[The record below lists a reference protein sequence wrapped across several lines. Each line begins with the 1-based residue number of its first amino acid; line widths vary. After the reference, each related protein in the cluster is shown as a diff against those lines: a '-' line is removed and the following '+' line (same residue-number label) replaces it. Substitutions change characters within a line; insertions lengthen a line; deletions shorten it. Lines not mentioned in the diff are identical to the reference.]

1 MPANFLS
8 VVYAVFAAA
17 IAIALLVT
25 LVIFGATIFAVAF
38 VYIFIP
44 LFIIASVRWLWLK
57 YNKTGRIEFFDNDR
71 IDDR

>member
-1 MPANFLS
+1 MALQSGKMCIRDSPNALEIRMPANFLS

-44 LFIIASVRWLWLK
+44 
-57 YNKTGRIEFFDNDR
+57 
-71 IDDR
+71 